1 MPVTIDGLVTG
12 IDTKTIIDGLLKIQ
26 KQQVDRFA
34 IRKDEV
40 QKKQAAFNGVET
52 RLLSLQ
58 LDASK
63 LSRSQNNPFTKQRV
77 TVSDESAIA
86 GTASESAATG
96 VYRFTVESR
105 AAAHQVASQG
115 FADADSEISKGTFD
129 LRLGNGDVTTI
140 TVDDNNNSLTGLAEA
155 INSARGGVT
164 ANIIKDSS
172 GSNAPYKLLLTSS
185 NTGTDNSISLVNNL
199 AASSGDAVR
208 PEIDFDTPVQ
218 AATDARI
225 TFGTGAG
232 AISTTSATN
241 RFENVVRG
249 VSFDLLN
256 PAVGQEVALTID
268 RDTGTAVADVQTFV
282 KSFND
287 TIQYIEDQSRFV
299 SATSQSG
306 PLLGNRNVQTIKQKL
321 LSTILDVVPG
331 VSSSANRLS
340 AIGITISDSGR
351 LLLNSSKL
359 QSILD
364 GETEGVT
371 ATDVKRLFALGGTSD
386 NPGVSFVAGTAKTKS
401 SSTPIQVNITQAAE
415 QAALTAGL
423 PLNESVVIGD
433 TNNALTLKINGAEAT
448 VTLASGT
455 YTRQNLADL
464 LETTLNSTT
473 NLAGRSVSVGLV
485 GTSLRINTDSYG
497 STSKIEILSGSALAD
512 LGLTAGVTATGKDV
526 QGTFRVNDQNE
537 TATGRGQILS
547 GDTLNENTAGL
558 QLRISLSASNV
569 LEETTAQVTVTR
581 GVGASLTKVL
591 DGILSSTSGTA
602 AIANT
607 EFNARLSDLQASMER
622 QQSVFDQQQQQLVK
636 QFSAL
641 ESAIS
646 TLQSTSN
653 YVSSQLASLAGTSR

>member
-86 GTASESAATG
+86 GTANESAATG

-140 TVDDNNNSLTGLAEA
+140 TIDDNNNSLTGLADA

-208 PEIDFDTPVQ
+208 PDIDFDTPVQ

-241 RFENVVRG
+241 RFDNVVRG

-287 TIQYIEDQSRFV
+287 TIQYIEGQSRFV
-299 SATSQSG
+299 SATSESG

-321 LSTILDVVPG
+321 FSTILDVVPG

-351 LLLNSSKL
+351 LQLNSSKL

-423 PLNESVVIGD
+423 PLNESAVIGD
-433 TNNALTLKINGAEAT
+433 TNNGLTLKINGAEAT

-455 YTRQNLADL
+455 YTRQDLADL

-485 GTSLRINTDSYG
+485 GTGLRINTDSYG

>member
-287 TIQYIEDQSRFV
+287 TSQYIADQSRFV

-359 QSILD
+359 QNILE

-401 SSTPIQVNITQAAE
+401 SSIPVEVNITQAAE
-415 QAALTAGL
+415 QATLTAGL

-433 TNNALTLKINGAEAT
+433 TNNGLTLKINGAEAT
-448 VTLASGT
+448 VVLASGT
-455 YTRQNLADL
+455 YNRQDLTDL

-473 NLAGRSVSVGLV
+473 NLSGRSVSAGLV
-485 GTSLRINTDSYG
+485 GTSLRINSESYG

-526 QGTFRVNDQNE
+526 QGNYRVNTLSE

-547 GDTLNENTAGL
+547 GDALNENTSGL
-558 QLRISLSASNV
+558 QLRVSLSASSV
-569 LEETTAQVTVTR
+569 FEETSAYVTVTR
-581 GVGASLTKVL
+581 GVGGSLAKAL
-591 DGILSSTSGTA
+591 DGILTSRSGLA
-602 AIANT
+602 AITNT
-607 EFNARLSDLQASMER
+607 EFSSRLTDLQC
-622 QQSVFDQQQQQLVK
+622 
-636 QFSAL
+636 
-641 ESAIS
+641 I
-646 TLQSTSN
+646 
-653 YVSSQLASLAGTSR
+653 

>member
-58 LDASK
+58 LDISK

-140 TVDDNNNSLTGLAEA
+140 TVDDNNNSLTGLADA

-172 GSNAPYKLLLTSS
+172 GSSTPYKLLLTSS

-208 PEIDFDTPVQ
+208 PDIDFDTPVQ

-241 RFENVVRG
+241 RFDNVVRG

-256 PAVGQEVALTID
+256 PTVGQEVALTID

-299 SATSQSG
+299 SATSESG

-321 LSTILDVVPG
+321 FSTILDVVPG

-351 LLLNSSKL
+351 LQLNSSKL

-364 GETEGVT
+364 GDTEGVT

-415 QAALTAGL
+415 QAALTAGS

-433 TNNALTLKINGAEAT
+433 TNNGLTLKINGAEAT

-455 YTRQNLADL
+455 YTRQDLADL

-526 QGTFRVNDQNE
+526 QGTFRVNDQTE

-569 LEETTAQVTVTR
+569 LEETTAEVTVTR